1 MDLQGFEA
9 YGARPRRPPLR
20 FEDYEVNLHGLGS
33 HWRGF
38 EKEQMTH
45 MKGAAEKTTLTSQYS
60 TPIRPL
66 LNWDAAL
73 HESDACYAPKR
84 LLHDQEEQL
93 AHQLRQDRGEE
104 RSRDHLTPSYGPRH
118 ETQQGTVFRTELEEI
133 QRERRLLQKSCQ
145 RMSADLEELKAVRA
159 DMQQLVS
166 TTRSFQQSQEAS
178 DNHLNPVNIDED
190 DDWPPPPPPLCD
202 GEETSNLPVIERLNR
217 LMSELQV
224 MKDETLAVKQNQST
238 PDQLLQAASAL
249 RPTRARHP
257 IYAPAATPLQTPAW
271 SGVAPAPPRFTSTP
285 YEVPV
290 NPPARRQQPVQH
302 PPPPQRPL
310 YTPRQMSMYSRPSYQ
325 STNLDTAYRGPRP
338 TIPHLSHRDPGE
350 FAHLKIALE
359 NLLPPDSSELFKYQV
374 LTDHLKLEEAKL
386 IADAY
391 LHSQTPFTDTMM
403 ALNEK
408 FGQPHQLALKRIATV
423 MDSSDI
429 RRGDVAAF
437 ERFSLQIQA
446 LVGMLKTLGADGE
459 VELQCGSHVA
469 RLLSKLPPEQRAEF
483 RRCMFSRSG
492 NTYTLNDLA
501 EWLKYESWCQDFDGQ
516 LSSTAAKDQNSPKQ
530 FGKRPVTVLHGS
542 EITPKEMNPP
552 SSSPTNG
559 KPSPYCAFC
568 DNREHHLS
576 QCAAISK
583 LNKDQLTEW
592 IKSNKRCWRCAR
604 SHQAA
609 QCNLKKLCRLC
620 NGRHLQVLHDVNTGQ
635 QKGTTQAVVT
645 QDRGEASTRVYYLD
659 RPTEGSRIL
668 LKVVP
673 VSLHH
678 GSRTLDTYAVLDD
691 GSERTMLLPTAAQKL
706 GLQGTPETLALRTI
720 RQDTQTLQGD
730 SVSFLISTKA
740 WPKTRYRITNAFT
753 AARIDLADHTY
764 PIESLQKKYKHLS
777 GLPLQ
782 QFKKIKPLL
791 LIGSDHPHLVT
802 PTEPVRLGPPG
813 GPAAINTR
821 LGWTLQGP
829 SSVIC
834 RLNSP
839 QQCLLTSV
847 PPQVSELMKH
857 VEKLWQT
864 DVIPL
869 RSSKV
874 VTRSQEDNLA
884 VSLLED
890 KTTRVEVDGIMRYA
904 TPLLRR
910 KNMPRLQATPDAV
923 MSSLRGVERR
933 LQRDPEK
940 AKVYRAEM
948 EKLIQAGSVV
958 KLDPSELNKGDEVWY
973 IPHHLVSHNGKHRLV
988 FNCSLQYRGHNLNDY
1003 LLPGP
1008 TLGASLLGVLLRFRE
1023 HAVAISG
1030 DIKGMF
1036 HQVRLLPE
1044 DRPLLRFVWRDLHQ
1058 DEPAAVYE
1066 WQVLPFGTTCSPCC
1080 ATFAVQRHTRDNSQP
1095 EDEVRN
1101 SIEKCFYVDNCLQS
1115 LPSTTAARDLVD
1127 KLRALLSSAGFV
1139 LRQWASNEPSV
1150 ISHLPEDARSNSAEL
1165 WLAQDST
1172 DSPESTLG
1180 LRWHFSTDRLGYK
1193 HRPVQYGEP
1202 TMRNIYKVLASQYD
1216 PLGFILPYT
1225 TRAKM
1230 LVRCL
1235 WDKHRGWDDTQLPPD
1250 LVKQWRDWEEELR
1263 FLPQVS
1269 LTRPYLPKDIA
1280 ASVRERELH
1289 IFCDASE
1296 QAYGAVVYLRMVD
1309 DDGTAHLAFV
1319 LARSRVA
1326 PRRLHSMPRLEL
1338 CGALTGAQLSK
1349 LLSDELRLEIKRT
1362 VMWTDSTTVLTW
1374 LRSESCR
1381 FKVFVGTRV
1390 AEIQELTDQHTWR
1403 YVDSPQN
1410 PADDITRGKA
1420 LQDLVR
1426 PNRWSQGPPF
1436 LLRDPKQWPEDPT
1449 SAVGD
1454 PPDATELRK
1463 STFCGVSSVALTQS
1477 DSDLHQY
1484 STWKELLQATVQELH
1499 GAATEESCANA
1510 EDYRQAER
1518 FLLSRAQRDS
1528 FPEELRL
1535 LKAGKPVQR
1544 SSRLLNL
1551 SPELDDTGELIRVGG
1566 RLRRSEDLIYTSLHP
1581 VALDP
1586 SHPVTCLL
1594 IQDFDSRL
1602 RHPGPERVFAEIRRT
1617 YWILRGREAVR
1628 RFQRNCAE
1636 CRRWKAKPTVPRMAD
1651 LPVARLRLFKPVF
1664 HSTGVDCFGPFVVKV
1679 GRRTEKRWGIIFKC
1693 LTVRAVHL
1701 DVLTSIDT
1709 DSFLMA
1715 LRRFIARRGTPAE
1728 LYSDQGTNFKGG
1740 ERELSEA
1747 FAAMSADLQ
1756 LLLAPQKIHFHF
1768 NPPAAPHFG
1777 GVWEREIRSVKTALY
1792 TTVGAQPLQE
1802 EVLRTVL
1809 IEVEGILNSKP
1820 LGYVPSDVSD
1830 PDPVTPNC
1838 LLMGR
1843 PGGSLPQIVYPKE
1856 ELLSRRRW
1864 KHAQVLADHFWARF
1878 IRLYLPGLQAR
1889 PKWQS
1894 SPADVTEG
1902 SVAMIVDPQLP
1913 RALWPTGHIVKVH
1926 PSPDG
1931 HIRSAD
1937 VKVKDRTYTR
1947 PVARLV
1953 ILPALPAE
1961 DDSHPLSNV

>member
-1 MDLQGFEA
+1 MDPQGFEA

-20 FEDYEVNLHGLGS
+20 FDDSEVNLHGLGP
-33 HWRGF
+33 HWRGH
-38 EKEQMTH
+38 ERDQMIH
-45 MKGAAEKTTLTSQYS
+45 KKRAAEKATLTPQYS
-60 TPIRPL
+60 TPLRPW

-73 HESDACYAPKR
+73 HDSDACYTPKR
-84 LLHDQEEQL
+84 LLHDQGEQL
-93 AHQLRQDRGEE
+93 AHQPLQDRGEE
-104 RSRDHLTPSYGPRH
+104 SRDHLTPSHGPRH
-118 ETQQGTVFRTELEEI
+118 GTQPPVDHRTELEEI
-133 QRERRLLQKSCQ
+133 QRERRLLQLSHQ
-145 RMSADLEELKAVRA
+145 RMSADLEELKEVRA

-166 TTRSFQQSQEAS
+166 TVRSLQPSYGAS
-178 DNHLNPVNIDED
+178 DAYLNPVNTDED

-202 GEETSNLPVIERLNR
+202 EDATDNQPVTERLNR
-217 LMSELQV
+217 LMSELQAI
-224 MKDETLAVKQNQST
+224 KDETLATNQNQST
-238 PDQLLQAASAL
+238 PVQLLPTGPAL
-249 RPTRARHP
+249 RQTKASHP
-257 IYAPAATPLQTPAW
+257 IYAPVSTPLQLPAW
-271 SGVAPAPPRFTSTP
+271 AGVAPAPPRYTSTP
-285 YEVPV
+285 YGGPV
-290 NPPARRQQPVQH
+290 EPPVSRQQPVQLPQ
-302 PPPPQRPL
+302 PPRHPL
-310 YTPRQMSMYSRPSYQ
+310 YTPRPTSMFSRSPNQ
-325 STNLDTAYRGPRP
+325 STCEDTAYRGPRP
-338 TIPHLSHRDPGE
+338 TIPNLSHRDPGE

-359 NLLPPDSSELFKYQV
+359 NLLPPSSSELFKYQV
-374 LTDHLKLEEAKL
+374 LTDHLRLEEAKL

-423 MDSSDI
+423 MDSPDV

-437 ERFSLQIQA
+437 ERFSLQIQS

-483 RRCMFSRSG
+483 RRHTFGQPST
-492 NTYTLNDLA
+492 TYTLNDLA
-501 EWLKYESWCQDFDGQ
+501 EWLKYESWCQDFDGP
-516 LSSTAAKDQNSPKQ
+516 LSSPVARDKESPRPHKQ

-542 EITPKEMNPP
+542 ENKSKEARAP
-552 SSSPTNG
+552 SSSPTNDR
-559 KPSPYCAFC
+559 PSPYCAYC

-583 LNKDQLTEW
+583 LSKDQLTEW

-604 SHQAA
+604 PHQAA
-609 QCNLKKLCRLC
+609 QCNLKKPCRLC
-620 NGRHLQVLHDVNTGQ
+620 NGRHLQVLHDVNTGP
-635 QKGTTQAVVT
+635 QKGTTPAVAS
-645 QDRGEASTRVYYLD
+645 QDRGEASTRVFYLD
-659 RPTEGSRIL
+659 RPAEGSRIL
-668 LKVVP
+668 LKVIP

-706 GLQGTPETLALRTI
+706 GLQGTPESLPLRTI
-720 RQDTQTLQGD
+720 RQDVQTLQGNC
-730 SVSFLISTKA
+730 VSFLISTRA
-740 WPKTRYRITNAFT
+740 RPKTRYRITNAFT

-764 PIESLQKKYKHLS
+764 PIESLQRKYKHLG

-782 QFKKIKPLL
+782 AFERIKPLL
-791 LIGSDHPHLVT
+791 LIGSDHPHLIT

-813 GPAAINTR
+813 GPAAIHTR

-847 PPQVSELMKH
+847 PPQMIELRNH
-857 VEKLWQT
+857 VERLWQT

-869 RSSKV
+869 RGSKV
-874 VTRSQEDNLA
+874 VTRSQQDNLA
-884 VSLLED
+884 VSLLEG
-890 KTTRVEVDGIMRYA
+890 KTTRVEVEGILRYA

-910 KNMPRLQATPDAV
+910 KDMPRLQATPDAV

-940 AKVYRAEM
+940 AKVYRAEID
-948 EKLIQAGSVV
+948 KLIQAGSVV
-958 KLDPSELNKGDEVWY
+958 KLDQSELSMGDEAWY
-973 IPHHLVSHNGKHRLV
+973 IPHHLVSHNDKHRLV

-1008 TLGASLLGVLLRFRE
+1008 TLGPSLLGVLLRFRE
-1023 HAVAISG
+1023 QAVAISG
-1030 DIKGMF
+1030 DIKSMF

-1044 DRPLLRFVWRDLHQ
+1044 DRSLLRFVWRDLCQ
-1058 DEPAAVYE
+1058 DELAAVYE

-1080 ATFAVQRHTRDNSQP
+1080 ATFAVQRHTIDHSQP
-1095 EDEVRN
+1095 GDEVRN
-1101 SIEKCFYVDNCLQS
+1101 SVERCFYVDNCLQS

-1127 KLRALLSSAGFV
+1127 KLRALLSSGGFV

-1165 WLAQDST
+1165 WLTQDDT

-1180 LRWHFSTDRLGYK
+1180 LSWHFSTDLLGYK
-1193 HRPVQYGEP
+1193 HRPVPYGEP

-1235 WDKHRGWDDTQLPPD
+1235 WDKQRGWDDTQLPPD

-1269 LTRPYLPKDIA
+1269 LPRPYLPGDGT
-1280 ASVRERELH
+1280 ASVTERELH

-1296 QAYGAVVYLRMVD
+1296 QAYGAVAYLRTVD
-1309 DDGTAHLAFV
+1309 HHGTAHLAFV

-1338 CGALTGAQLSK
+1338 CGALTGAQLSR
-1349 LLSDELRLEIKRT
+1349 LLSDELTLEIQRT

-1390 AEIQELTDQHTWR
+1390 AEIQELTDQHPWR
-1403 YVDSPQN
+1403 YVDSAQN

-1420 LQDLVR
+1420 LQDLVK

-1436 LLRDPKQWPEDPT
+1436 LLGDPTQWPADPT
-1449 SAVGD
+1449 KAGGD
-1454 PPDATELRK
+1454 PPDTDELRK
-1463 STFCGVSSVALTQS
+1463 STFCGVSSVTTRQS
-1477 DSDLHQY
+1477 DSDLHRC
-1484 STWKELLQATVQELH
+1484 STWKEALQVTVQELH
-1499 GAATEESCANA
+1499 GAATEESCGTA

-1518 FLLSRAQRDS
+1518 LLLSRAQRDS

-1551 SPELDDTGELIRVGG
+1551 SPELDDGGELIRVGG
-1566 RLRRSEDLIYTSLHP
+1566 RLRRSEDLAYTSLHP
-1581 VALDP
+1581 VVLDP
-1586 SHPVTCLL
+1586 AHPVTRLL

-1628 RFQRNCAE
+1628 RFQKGCTE
-1636 CRRWKAKPTVPRMAD
+1636 CRCWKAKPTVPRMAD
-1651 LPVARLRLFKPVF
+1651 LPLARLRLFKPVF
-1664 HSTGVDCFGPFVVKV
+1664 HSTGIDCFGPFEVKV
-1679 GRRTEKRWGIIFKC
+1679 GRRIEKRWGIIFKC

-1740 ERELSEA
+1740 ERELREA
-1747 FAAMSADLQ
+1747 FAAMSADLKR
-1756 LLLAPQKIHFHF
+1756 LLAPQKIVFRF

-1802 EVLRTVL
+1802 EVFRTVL

-1830 PDPVTPNC
+1830 PDPVTPSC
-1838 LLMGR
+1838 LLIGR
-1843 PGGSLPQIVYPKE
+1843 PDGSLPQVVYPKE

-1889 PKWQS
+1889 TKWQS
-1894 SPADVTEG
+1894 SPASVTVG

-1913 RALWPTGHIVKVH
+1913 RASWPTGRIIKVH

-1937 VKVKDRTYTR
+1937 VKVRDRTYTR

-1953 ILPALPAE
+1953 ILPGLPDE
-1961 DDSHPLSNV
+1961 EDSHPA